1 MRTGDRSAYR
11 IVWPYFQPCAAFF
24 AQLGIPHQGPAIEV
38 SNSHD
43 RNQQKEAIPIWRF
56 KPTNACLQLR
66 VQLPAAAP
74 ATVAGWVTPASH
86 PSVWPHAR
94 LFQLATSKALAAI
107 CRSKNLPLPTMAA
120 RVFARGSML
129 HLDLACS
136 PDLAEVLHAL
146 PSLLLPIPFP
156 TAPGLHGLFGR
167 GPDSI
172 LSKYRLIRMD
182 PSLSDED
189 LVSLLGRQGIRVAHL
204 AHPDGVQPSQGEVA
218 QGAVSLGTN
227 TTVDILVSGPTR
239 PPRQARLV
247 SSEDEKERVDSPAPL
262 DPLHHPTPH
271 EAYNGQHLKG
281 QTPTPWSGQ
290 VPPDAQPR
298 SCGQMG
304 AGRNAPHFTVGAGG
318 SSGITGGDGHFRRE
332 RPGITRG
339 GHGLSRA
346 PNSCEVLGV
355 STTTTS
361 RAQPSKGRTR
371 LATQR
376 AVAPSLS
383 SRLSHDVADANP
395 FAVLAEHQEDS
406 EMAENAVGALGK
418 RFLEDPQATTN
429 RAACEPLSLPEPTQD
444 FSSPPDTSQPTPPST
459 PTSEVASAL
468 KRLKEAAPD
477 QKLLLA
483 QQCLTALIM
492 TVDNLADD
500 SMENQFAITAIDA
513 LKSPA
518 QAQLT
523 MRLAFLAASL
533 HLAGPPVQYS
543 HWVTAMQLFVD
554 DTNRPAR
561 VDPCYFLP
569 TAYEAMAKLAQN

>member
-1 MRTGDRSAYR
+1 
-11 IVWPYFQPCAAFF
+11 
-24 AQLGIPHQGPAIEV
+24 
-38 SNSHD
+38 
-43 RNQQKEAIPIWRF
+43 
-56 KPTNACLQLR
+56 
-66 VQLPAAAP
+66 
-74 ATVAGWVTPASH
+74 
-86 PSVWPHAR
+86 
-94 LFQLATSKALAAI
+94 
-107 CRSKNLPLPTMAA
+107 MAA

-129 HLDLACS
+129 HLGLACS
-136 PDLAEVLHAL
+136 PGLAEVLHAL

-247 SSEDEKERVDSPAPL
+247 SSEDEKERVVRFDPVAPPHRLPPLSPGDCDRIKHGFQDSPAPL

-281 QTPTPWSGQ
+281 QTPTPWSGP
-290 VPPDAQPR
+290 VPPNAQPR
-298 SCGQMG
+298 SCGQLG
-304 AGRNAPHFTVGAGG
+304 SGRSAPQFTVGAGG
-318 SSGITGGDGHFRRE
+318 SSGITGGDGHLRRE
-332 RPGITRG
+332 RPGVTRG

-376 AVAPSLS
+376 AAAPSLS
-383 SRLSHDVADANP
+383 SLLSHDVADANP

-406 EMAENAVGALGK
+406 EMTENAVGALGK

-429 RAACEPLSLPEPTQD
+429 RAVRQERPQPLPQPPPQPQPQPQTQQQPQPQPQPPQITNTPQSQPAQPQPPTPSPTPTPTPTPLCRAPEACEPLPLPEPAQD
-444 FSSPPDTSQPTPPST
+444 FSPPPDTSQPTPPST

-523 MRLAFLAASL
+523 VRLAFLATSL
-533 HLAGPPVQYS
+533 HLAAPPVQYS

-554 DTNRPAR
+554 DTNRPTR
-561 VDPCYFLP
+561 VGPCYFLP
-569 TAYEAMAKLAQN
+569 TAYEAMAKLAQNAGLDDLINQ

>member
-1 MRTGDRSAYR
+1 
-11 IVWPYFQPCAAFF
+11 
-24 AQLGIPHQGPAIEV
+24 
-38 SNSHD
+38 
-43 RNQQKEAIPIWRF
+43 
-56 KPTNACLQLR
+56 
-66 VQLPAAAP
+66 
-74 ATVAGWVTPASH
+74 
-86 PSVWPHAR
+86 
-94 LFQLATSKALAAI
+94 
-107 CRSKNLPLPTMAA
+107 MAA

-129 HLDLACS
+129 HLGLACS
-136 PDLAEVLHAL
+136 PGLAEVLHAL

-247 SSEDEKERVDSPAPL
+247 SSEDEKERVVRFDPVAPPHRLPPLSPGDCDRIKHGFQDSPAPL

-281 QTPTPWSGQ
+281 QTPTPWSGP
-290 VPPDAQPR
+290 VPPNAQPR
-298 SCGQMG
+298 SCGQLG
-304 AGRNAPHFTVGAGG
+304 SGRSAPQFTVGAGG
-318 SSGITGGDGHFRRE
+318 SSGITGGDGHLRRE
-332 RPGITRG
+332 RPGVTRG

-376 AVAPSLS
+376 AAAPSLS
-383 SRLSHDVADANP
+383 SLLSHDVADANP

-406 EMAENAVGALGK
+406 EMTENAVGALGK

-429 RAACEPLSLPEPTQD
+429 RAACEPLPLPEPAQD
-444 FSSPPDTSQPTPPST
+444 FSPPPDTSQPTPPST

-518 QAQLT
+518 QARLT
-523 MRLAFLAASL
+523 LMRRWQS
-533 HLAGPPVQYS
+533 
-543 HWVTAMQLFVD
+543 
-554 DTNRPAR
+554 
-561 VDPCYFLP
+561 
-569 TAYEAMAKLAQN
+569 